1 MDFVTFEK
9 RYLRATK
16 RFSHWAG
23 IWPDQNKC
31 GKCIAWILI
40 YLEMVSITVVQIARI
55 VHFKNMDVFLDN
67 LTLLSADITLF
78 IKHGNYILNAT
89 EFKWLLK
96 GMYQDWT
103 VNRSDHEIAIMTK
116 YVKRGA
122 LLTMFYLA
130 NAVVCTILFLQVPWT
145 VRLIAKLKSY
155 NTTPMIYIVPSYYF
169 VDEADIF
176 YFAQVHGSLA
186 IITVLIVYGACDT
199 IFTIIVQH
207 ACGLLAVAGYR
218 FKHIEPGSINATT
231 NSEEQITRTEKVHF
245 SIQAHQRA
253 IKYVEEIENV
263 HATYLFLCMGLVVCC
278 FTVTLVQV
286 VSMEVSVE
294 FYKECSF
301 LFVQLMHLFY
311 LTIQGQFVEN
321 VCENLHIN
329 IYEGLWYNANAK
341 TQLLYVLALR
351 RMLKPIRLTAGGLL
365 NMNMQ
370 SFSEVIKASVSYY
383 TVLR

>member
-130 NAVVCTILFLQVPWT
+130 NGCFC
-145 VRLIAKLKSY
+145 
-155 NTTPMIYIVPSYYF
+155 YI
-169 VDEADIF
+169 
-176 YFAQVHGSLA
+176 
-186 IITVLIVYGACDT
+186 
-199 IFTIIVQH
+199 IFTLVAVTPRILDIVSPRNESRGVGFIYPAYYAFNEEEHYYIILAYMLEYDRNVCKNLPSPDEGDIEIYVQ
-207 ACGLLAVAGYR
+207 
-218 FKHIEPGSINATT
+218 I
-231 NSEEQITRTEKVHF
+231 
-245 SIQAHQRA
+245 
-253 IKYVEEIENV
+253 IENS
-263 HATYLFLCMGLVVCC
+263 HHTYLFI
-278 FTVTLVQV
+278 
-286 VSMEVSVE
+286 SMRMFITAVSVSLL
-294 FYKECSF
+294 K
-301 LFVQLMHLFY
+301 VQIFWLK
-311 LTIQGQFVEN
+311 V
-321 VCENLHIN
+321 
-329 IYEGLWYNANAK
+329 YNFSCAASK
-341 TQLLYVLALR
+341 LS
-351 RMLKPIRLTAGGLL
+351 
-365 NMNMQ
+365 Q
-370 SFSEVIKASVSYY
+370 SQ
-383 TVLR
+383 R